1 MIRSSIVLELRCFQ
15 MPTSFLQV
23 FELHVLFLL
32 LPLSGELFHPVPDI
46 IINYIL
52 NYNFNEIYLKINYI
66 ESTKR
71 KLKSLALKSRAPC
84 LIGLMSV
91 IGETRMSRLQE
102 CEIL

>member
-15 MPTSFLQV
+15 MSTSFLQV

-32 LPLSGELFHPVPDI
+32 LPLSGELFHPVLDI

-52 NYNFNEIYLKINYI
+52 NYKFNEIYLAINYT
-66 ESTKR
+66 ENTKH
-71 KLKSLALKSRAPC
+71 KLKSLALKSRVPC
-84 LIGLMSV
+84 LIGLMPV
-91 IGETRMSRLQE
+91 IGQTRMSRLQE